1 MSISSGHAAHSS
13 SSICSPGGSEEP
25 GPLPVQKKTPPPKPP
40 RLHRKLTIC
49 MCILEH
55 NAHAKQTWQE
65 DMELKEAQPTA
76 PAQESE
82 KPPAATPSIHSEEQM
97 QGQTWLLLQTWR
109 CFDIQRSPDTGED
122 PDAAPD
128 LEACPPP
135 AVVPLPAAAA
145 PSAAPEQSAG
155 LDSLFLPTEG
165 PPPLP

>member
-1 MSISSGHAAHSS
+1 MFSILGAHGNAGLWGTFSL
-13 SSICSPGGSEEP
+13 
-25 GPLPVQKKTPPPKPP
+25 LPTP
-40 RLHRKLTIC
+40 
-49 MCILEH
+49 
-55 NAHAKQTWQE
+55 
-65 DMELKEAQPTA
+65 A

-122 PDAAPD
+122 LDAAPD

-145 PSAAPEQSAG
+145 PSAAPEQW
-155 LDSLFLPTEG
+155 LV
-165 PPPLP
+165 